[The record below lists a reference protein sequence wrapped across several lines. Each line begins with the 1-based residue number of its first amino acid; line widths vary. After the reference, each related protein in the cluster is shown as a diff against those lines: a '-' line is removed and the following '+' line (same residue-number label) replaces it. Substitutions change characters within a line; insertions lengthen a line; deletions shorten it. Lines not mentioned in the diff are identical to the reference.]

1 MKLSFPEGTTSVGA
15 SLLPFK
21 KGAFLPGDHLIH
33 PVVLRYPNRVDCTT
47 WTLGNGRTIGLF
59 IRAMAFM
66 YNMAEVEVMPA
77 VSPAGD
83 PLMCGED
90 IRRAMGELVGMD
102 FFEGDLRDAEMF
114 FG

>member
-47 WTLGNGRTIGLF
+47 WTLGNGGTIGLL
-59 IRAMAFM
+59 IRAMASL
-66 YNMAEVEVMPA
+66 YNKAEVMPA

-90 IRRAMGELVGMD
+90 IRRAMGEVGRMD
-102 FFEGDLRDAEMF
+102 FFKGDLRDAESF

>member
-1 MKLSFPEGTTSVGA
+1 MKLSFPEGTTNVGA

-47 WTLGNGRTIGLF
+47 WTLGNGGTIGLF
-59 IRAMAFM
+59 IRAMASL
-66 YNMAEVEVMPA
+66 YNKAEVKVMPA
-77 VSPAGD
+77 VTPAGD
-83 PLMCGED
+83 PLICGED
-90 IRRAMGELVGMD
+90 IRRAMGEVVGMY
-102 FFEGDLRDAEMF
+102 FFKGDLRDAEIF